1 MNKEN
6 KMVAIESTQDYTD
19 KDFHTNY
26 VDVDVKN
33 ADGSWGR
40 IEDYYRIVDLH
51 DDGWV
56 KAFDDRVFKS
66 ADEAKAAV
74 AQDKSLKLVS
84 YDAIINE
91 AGKIRTAK
99 VLEKLAQSN
108 KKSQDV
114 WKPKPDNS
122 KEKAKGVGMDR

>member
-40 IEDYYRIVDLH
+40 IEDLYRIVDLH

-66 ADEAKAAV
+66 ADEARAAV

-91 AGKIRTAK
+91 AGKIRTSK

-108 KKSQDV
+108 EKAQNV
-114 WKPKPDNS
+114 WKPKSVND
-122 KEKAKGVGMDR
+122 KEKPKDIGMER